1 MGRTDKLSAHG
12 PLSVFDEALNSFEN
26 IIIRRFN
33 VWRLFSSVMP
43 AVFSKPRDAPH
54 ALAAATFNTF
64 TGVCVW
70 CAHIPHYMKWH
81 KTRNYRENF
90 GSFAMANPFRA
101 KTFILC
107 VFLFLI
113 FFVFTLKTVCRWVAF
128 NFAWWVFFVCSQ
140 RSLSTWCRW
149 RYRSRIYF
157 DGGIVLLLVGSFV
170 RWPSARMECNY

>member
-1 MGRTDKLSAHG
+1 MFGGYSVQSCPQCSA
-12 PLSVFDEALNSFEN
+12 S
-26 IIIRRFN
+26 R
-33 VWRLFSSVMP
+33 VMLRMLWLP
-43 AVFSKPRDAPH
+43 QHLTPS
-54 ALAAATFNTF
+54 L
-64 TGVCVW
+64 VCVW

-113 FFVFTLKTVCRWVAF
+113 FFVFTLKTVCCWVAF

-149 RYRSRIYF
+149 RYRSIIYF

-170 RWPSARMECNY
+170 RWPSARMECNYWDTCRADGEGT

>member
-64 TGVCVW
+64 TGVCVVCTHTALHEVAQDKKLSRKLW
-70 CAHIPHYMKWH
+70 LVCDGKSFS
-81 KTRNYRENF
+81 NENF
-90 GSFAMANPFRA
+90 HFVRFLVSYF
-101 KTFILC
+101 LC
-107 VFLFLI
+107 IHIKNRMPLGGLQ
-113 FFVFTLKTVCRWVAF
+113 LCM
-128 NFAWWVFFVCSQ
+128 VFFVCSQ

-149 RYRSRIYF
+149 RYRSIIYF
-157 DGGIVLLLVGSFV
+157 DGSIVLLLVGSFV